1 MPKQVD
7 LSIVEMALIGY
18 AEQRREIEN
27 AIAAIRSQLG
37 GRSTPN
43 ATDGAKPGRKL
54 SVAARKRIAK
64 AQKTRWKEFH
74 QQKAEAGKPQATLKR
89 KLSPARKAALVAN
102 LAKARAAKAEK
113 RAAAAT
119 A

>member
-1 MPKQVD
+1 MPKQPD
-7 LSIVEMALIGY
+7 PSLLEMALVGY

-37 GRSTPN
+37 ERSKPTT
-43 ATDGAKPGRKL
+43 AHGAGPKRKL
-54 SVAARKRIAK
+54 SVAARKRIAT
-64 AQKTRWKEFH
+64 AQKKRWKEFH
-74 QQKAEAGKPQATLKR
+74 QQRAEAQKPVAALKR

>member
-1 MPKQVD
+1 MPKQQD
-7 LSIVEMALIGY
+7 TSILEMALVGY
-18 AEQRREIEN
+18 AEQRREIED

-37 GRSTPN
+37 DRSTSID
-43 ATDGAKPGRKL
+43 TDGAKPKRKL
-54 SVAARKRIAK
+54 SAAARKRIAT
-64 AQKTRWKEFH
+64 AQKARWKEFH
-74 QQKAEAGKPQATLKR
+74 LQKAEARQPKAALKR

-113 RAAAAT
+113 RAATAT